1 MISSQIVPWSYKKLG
16 ARKVISIG
24 LICTAV
30 IFVLLSFVNHDTNP
44 WQIRALLFGIGIFLG
59 QSVGAVQFS
68 AFNNITPPSMG
79 RERLLYSMCK
89 ID

>member
-24 LICTAV
+24 LICTAI

-44 WQIRALLFGIGIFLG
+44 WQIRALLFGIGIF
-59 QSVGAVQFS
+59 
-68 AFNNITPPSMG
+68 
-79 RERLLYSMCK
+79 
-89 ID
+89 